1 MEVVLDTSHS
11 LLVVTS
17 SSSELCASTP
27 LGCAPPGSSNATSL
41 GSFNASASST
51 YKSTGEQF
59 NITALEKGNLSG
71 DLVQDQLTLGTATV
85 DMTFGLEDLSA
96 NYLLGIGYSL
106 NNTYTSLPQA
116 LLESRQINSAAY
128 SLWMEGQNG
137 TVLFGG
143 VNTAKYTGELY
154 TMSIPAVSGIHYL
167 PTVLVTNVS
176 LQESSSPATLT
187 TSGLPAYMIVNS
199 AAPWT
204 YLPEPLLAQIYQKV
218 GAEWDDIVGAGLL
231 NNCSTALASFFITFS
246 FDSFNISLPL
256 SELSRP
262 LQDNLDTCILGL
274 APIGEGD
281 SAILGGSFLR
291 SVYSVFDLSNN
302 EISFAR
308 RNPQP
313 GPDNILE
320 IGNGSSSAIPGA
332 VSVSPATTVTAAV
345 PTIFQQPSG
354 VWPLTTSTS
363 AQTSSASTPT
373 GKSAASFSSSRN
385 KNGLLVVFFNTC
397 FWLVL

>member
-11 LLVVTS
+11 LLVVAS
-17 SSSELCASTP
+17 SNSELCAGTP
-27 LGCAPPGSSNATSL
+27 LGCLPPGSSNATSL
-41 GSFNASASST
+41 GSFNVSASST
-51 YKSTGEQF
+51 YKSTGKQF
-59 NITALEKGNLSG
+59 NITALELGNVSG

-85 DMTFGLEDLSA
+85 DMTFGLENLSA
-96 NYLLGIGYSL
+96 DYLLGIGYSL

-128 SLWMEGQNG
+128 SLWMDGQNG

-154 TMSIPAVSGIHYL
+154 TMSIPAVSGTHYL

-176 LQESSSPATLT
+176 LQGNSSPAPLT

-199 AAPWT
+199 AVPWT
-204 YLPEPLLAQIYQKV
+204 YLPAPLLAQIYQKV
-218 GAEWDDIVGAGLL
+218 GAEWDDSVGAGLL
-231 NNCSTALASFFITFS
+231 NNCSTALTSFNITFS
-246 FDSFNISLPL
+246 FGGFDISLPL

-262 LQDNLDTCILGL
+262 FKDNLDTCILGL
-274 APIGEGD
+274 APIGGGD

-320 IGNGSSSAIPGA
+320 IGNDSSSAIPGA
-332 VSVSPATTVTAAV
+332 VSISAPTTATAAV
-345 PTIFQQPSG
+345 PTIFKQPPG

-363 AQTSSASTPT
+363 AQTSSYSTPT
-373 GKSAASFSSSRN
+373 GESAASSSTG
-385 KNGLLVVFFNTC
+385 KNGLLVVLLSTC
-397 FWLVL
+397 FWLL